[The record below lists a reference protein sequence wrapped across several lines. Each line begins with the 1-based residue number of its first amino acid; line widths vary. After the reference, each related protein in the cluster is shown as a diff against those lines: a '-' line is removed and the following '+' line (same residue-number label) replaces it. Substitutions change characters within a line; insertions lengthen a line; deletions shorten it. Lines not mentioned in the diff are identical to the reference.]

1 MPTLTLNNSSAFQK
15 KSFTLNYNKI
25 KAAESANHEEKIL
38 VLNDVCKT
46 WMKEGEYTSTYILVQ
61 SFIAT
66 LVVRSDGSGPMPGQA
81 GLTSTNELENWSL

>member
-1 MPTLTLNNSSAFQK
+1 MPTLTLNNLSAFQK

-46 WMKEGEYTSTYILVQ
+46 WMKEGEYTS
-61 SFIAT
+61 FITT

>member
-1 MPTLTLNNSSAFQK
+1 MHISLCAYSNTAFQK

-46 WMKEGEYTSTYILVQ
+46 WMKEGRIHK
-61 SFIAT
+61 
-66 LVVRSDGSGPMPGQA
+66 
-81 GLTSTNELENWSL
+81 

>member
-1 MPTLTLNNSSAFQK
+1 MEFQKSYSIAIFYCNNAHFFTYVPTLTLNNSSAFQK

-46 WMKEGEYTSTYILVQ
+46 
-61 SFIAT
+61 
-66 LVVRSDGSGPMPGQA
+66 
-81 GLTSTNELENWSL
+81 